1 MRHVHTLALVLVAAC
16 SAKSMKLAAP
26 LGPPPGPPQESVAVA
41 TADVQPSPIATGG
54 QTQVA
59 TPEPPGPATETYK
72 DYGVNPWIDAS
83 RDHLSTF
90 AADVDTAS
98 YTIARRKLLEGI
110 LPPQASVRVEEFVN
124 YFKYRF
130 PAAPAGSPFSVVLDA
145 APSPLVPGHYVLRV
159 GVATPRLPDSARK
172 PANLVFLVDTSG
184 SMESADKLPLA
195 QKSLKMLVEQLRP
208 TDSVALVTY
217 AGSTSLVLPAT
228 SAENK
233 AKIMTAIDRLSSGG
247 STAMGAGL
255 DMAYEQAMKGLRP
268 GAIARVIVCTDG
280 DANVGTTSPK
290 GMLGIIEERAKSGIT
305 LSTIGFGMGN
315 YRDDM
320 MEQLADKGNGNNFY
334 IDSPAAA
341 RKVFVED
348 LTSTLQVAAKDTKL
362 QVDFDSKLVARY
374 RLVGYENRNIRDED
388 FRKDDVDA
396 GEVGVGHQVTALY
409 ELELTPKALA
419 GTPKPL
425 AMVRIRHKAPD
436 AGENDK
442 ATERAFA
449 MESGWS
455 TTFDSAPADFRFAF
469 AVAAFADVLRGAE
482 DAQTWS
488 LDDISKVAK
497 LTANGDPDRME
508 LVSLIERAKQLRPRK
523 SVAR

>member
-26 LGPPPGPPQESVAVA
+26 LGPPPGPPQVAVA

-59 TPEPPGPATETYK
+59 TPEPPGPANDTYK

-98 YTIARRKLLEGI
+98 YTIARRKLLEGT

-184 SMESADKLPLA
+184 SMESADRLPLA
-195 QKSLKMLVEQLRP
+195 QKSLKLLVEQLRP

-233 AKIMTAIDRLSSGG
+233 GKILAAIDRLSSGG

-255 DMAYEQAMKGLRP
+255 DMAYEQALKGLRP

-425 AMVRIRHKAPD
+425 ATVRIRHKDPD
-436 AGENDK
+436 ARDTDK
-442 ATERAFA
+442 ATERAYA
-449 MESGWS
+449 MDGGWS
-455 TTFDSAPADFRFAF
+455 TTFDSAPADLRFAF
-469 AVAAFADVLRGAE
+469 AVASFADVLRGAE

-488 LDDISKVAK
+488 LDDIGRVAK

>member
-1 MRHVHTLALVLVAAC
+1 MRHSHTLALFMLAAAC
-16 SAKSMKLAAP
+16 GGKSSMKVASPAP
-26 LGPPPGPPQESVAVA
+26 TQVA
-41 TADVQPSPIATGG
+41 TADVAGAPSAPPPTTVATGG
-54 QTQVA
+54 GSTQVA
-59 TPEPPGPATETYK
+59 TPEPPGPASDTYQ

-98 YTIARRKLLEGI
+98 YTIARRKLLEGA
-110 LPPQASVRVEEFVN
+110 LPPRASVRVEEFVN
-124 YFKYRF
+124 YFRYNF
-130 PAAPAGSPFSVVLDA
+130 PAAPAGSPFSVVMDA
-145 APSPLVPGHYVLRV
+145 APSPLAPGHYVLRV
-159 GVATPRLPDSARK
+159 GVATPPKPGVARK

-184 SMESADKLPLA
+184 SMNSADRLPLA
-195 QKSLKMLVEQLRP
+195 RQSLKLLVEQLQP
-208 TDSVALVTY
+208 TDNVALVTY

-233 AKIMTAIDRLSSGG
+233 GKIIAAIDRLSSGG

-255 DMAYEQAMKGLRP
+255 DMAYEQAMKGLKP

-290 GMLGIIEERAKSGIT
+290 GMLGIIEERAKAGVT

-320 MEQLADKGNGNNFY
+320 MEQLADKGNGNNYY

-341 RKVFVED
+341 KKVFVED
-348 LTSTLQVAAKDTKL
+348 LTATLQVAAKDAKL
-362 QVDFDSKLVARY
+362 QVDFDPQLVARY

-388 FRKDDVDA
+388 FRKDQVDA
-396 GEVGVGHQVTALY
+396 GEIGVGHQVTAMY
-409 ELELTPKALA
+409 ELELTAKARA
-419 GTPKPL
+419 GMPKPL
-425 AMVRIRHKAPD
+425 ATVRIRHKEPEA
-436 AGENDK
+436 EN
-442 ATERAFA
+442 ATERAFP
-449 MESGWS
+449 MSGGWATS
-455 TTFDSAPADFRFAF
+455 FDSAPADLRFAF
-469 AVAAFADVLRGAE
+469 AVASFADVLRGAE

-488 LDDISKVAK
+488 LDDILAVAK
-497 LTANGDPDRME
+497 KTSNGDPERVE

-523 SVAR
+523 NVAR